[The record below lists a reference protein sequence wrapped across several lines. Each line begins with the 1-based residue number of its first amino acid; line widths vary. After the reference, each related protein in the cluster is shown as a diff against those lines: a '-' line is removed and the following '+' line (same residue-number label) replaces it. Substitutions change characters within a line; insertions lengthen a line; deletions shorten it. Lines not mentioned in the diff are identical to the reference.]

1 MLYMVTFTISIPPML
16 AYIPCMD
23 PMGHES
29 IKTRSADVSDEIT
42 RLSGCPSPVFSWR
55 RENFS
60 RTVTPRRDGEALNKW
75 LVVKKPLMNLLQP
88 KFKRKKHPPEVIRL
102 LSAGIYTYLEDS
114 GTI

>member
-1 MLYMVTFTISIPPML
+1 MLYMVTFTINIPPML

-88 KFKRKKHPPEVIRL
+88 KEKTPPEVMRL
-102 LSAGIYTYLEDS
+102 LSAGIYTYSKDF

>member
-1 MLYMVTFTISIPPML
+1 
-16 AYIPCMD
+16 MD

-88 KFKRKKHPPEVIRL
+88 KEKTPPRSHKTLKCRNLYLFERFWNHLGSIEYQG
-102 LSAGIYTYLEDS
+102 SGIHFES
-114 GTI
+114 PGKF